1 MRVLA
6 IDASL
11 RNTGVA
17 IVDANNGKPQ
27 SVYFGTIHN
36 KSAMR
41 PSSCLVCIR
50 DRLAELI
57 REHAPDC
64 CALESVIYVQSY
76 KTAIILGAARGAAIL
91 AAAEKGLPVFEYP
104 PKRIKQSTVG
114 RGGARQESGRVHGA
128 RAAWSNRNAG
138 CRRRRRAGNR
148 SYSPAH
154 ARGSGAWSSGRNANM
169 NLADGTTG
177 AERRLA
183 KTFGTAARPNLHV
196 RWLGRTEFAHAL
208 ALQEELAAKKRED
221 ASLEDQLLL
230 LEHEPV
236 YTIGRTPD
244 RSSLSATGRI
254 RRGEL
259 GAAHLPHPV
268 FSINRGGQATYH
280 GPGQLM
286 GYPII
291 DLRRCGQ
298 DLHKYLRWLEQLL
311 IDLLAQYDIAAQR
324 RESLTGVWV
333 ENRKIASIGVGVRH
347 WITMHGFALNV
358 GGDLSPFD
366 HIVPCGIND
375 VAITSM
381 EKETKKSF
389 TVASVAPTLEKL
401 TLDSIVTLRVAPET
415 QVMNA

>member
-1 MRVLA
+1 
-6 IDASL
+6 
-11 RNTGVA
+11 
-17 IVDANNGKPQ
+17 
-27 SVYFGTIHN
+27 
-36 KSAMR
+36 
-41 PSSCLVCIR
+41 
-50 DRLAELI
+50 
-57 REHAPDC
+57 
-64 CALESVIYVQSY
+64 
-76 KTAIILGAARGAAIL
+76 
-91 AAAEKGLPVFEYP
+91 
-104 PKRIKQSTVG
+104 
-114 RGGARQESGRVHGA
+114 
-128 RAAWSNRNAG
+128 
-138 CRRRRRAGNR
+138 
-148 SYSPAH
+148 
-154 ARGSGAWSSGRNANM
+154 M

-177 AERRLA
+177 ALSRLA
-183 KTFGTAARPNLHV
+183 KTFGTTARPNLYV
-196 RWLGRTEFAHAL
+196 RWLGRTEFADAL

-221 ASLEDQLLL
+221 ASLEDQLIL

-244 RSSLSATGRI
+244 RSSL
-254 RRGEL
+254 L
-259 GAAHLPHPV
+259 GSTHLPHPV

-311 IDLLAQYDIAAQR
+311 IDLLARYDIAAQR

-358 GGDLSPFD
+358 CGDLSPFD
-366 HIVPCGIND
+366 HIVPCGISN

-389 TVASVAPTLEKL
+389 TVANIARAVEKL
-401 TLDSIVTLRVAPET
+401 ALDSIVTLRVAPET